1 MTFDEV
7 YALVKQDLGELNP
20 SEARTTY
27 IKHIMTASIG
37 YMETE
42 GATLPHDSVVEGT
55 TVPANYTADDASL
68 IIMYTHYLVTKRDTT
83 EAMPRMLRYALNNRI
98 FKEKTNEI

>member
-27 IKHIMTASIG
+27 IKHLMTASIG
-37 YMETE
+37 YMETPP
-42 GATLPHDSVVEGT
+42 PHDSVAEGT